1 MALTLAAKKLHAL
14 QHRRIFYDG
23 DEEVKSVGSDLEE
36 EEEDDDNIL
45 SNRETHEMKKLIN

>member
-23 DEEVKSVGSDLEE
+23 DEEEKSIGSDLEE
-36 EEEDDDNIL
+36 EEDHELIL
-45 SNRETHEMKKLIN
+45 SNRETHEIKKLIN